1 MTLLLL
7 KLLLV
12 PSLIYAVTL
21 AGRRWGPE
29 VAGWLSAFPILSGP
43 ILLFIALEQG
53 SEFAANAAHGT
64 LLAVLAI
71 LVFSL
76 AYAWAA
82 QRRRWPD
89 CMLISLCLYGL
100 SVLLLRQLETS
111 LTVSFVSV
119 IAALLLV
126 PLAFPT
132 VPRWI
137 TGKTST
143 SDLPWRLASAAA
155 LVLLV
160 TYLAGQLGPRLSGLL
175 AMFPVMSTVLVGFSH
190 RQSGGQFATRLL
202 RGMVYGYFAF
212 ACFCAV
218 LALTLP
224 ELGIAAAFAL
234 ALSVAL
240 LVHLIARRF
249 MPSS

>member
-12 PSLIYAVTL
+12 PTLILAVTL

-43 ILLFIALEQG
+43 ILWFIALEQG
-53 SEFAANAAHGT
+53 AAFAATAAHGT

-71 LVFSL
+71 LTFSL

-82 QRRRWPD
+82 QRRSWPD
-89 CMLISLCLYGL
+89 CMLIALCLYGL
-100 SVLLLRQLETS
+100 SVLALRQLDTS
-111 LTVSFVSV
+111 LIVSFVSV

-132 VPRWI
+132 VPRWV
-137 TGKTST
+137 TGKTVT
-143 SDLPWRLASAAA
+143 SDLPWRLVSAAT

-160 TYLAGQLGPRLSGLL
+160 TYLANHLGPRLSGLL

-202 RGMVYGYFAF
+202 RGMVYGYFGF

-224 ELGIAAAFAL
+224 ELGIGAAFIL
-234 ALSVAL
+234 ALTIAL

-249 MPSS
+249 MPR

>member
-1 MTLLLL
+1 MTMLLLL

-12 PSLIYAVTL
+12 PMLILGVTL
-21 AGRRWGPE
+21 AGRRWGPD

-43 ILLFIALEQG
+43 ILLIIALEQG
-53 SEFAANAAHGT
+53 TAFAATAAHGT

-71 LVFSL
+71 LVFNL

-82 QRRRWPD
+82 QQRRWPD
-89 CMLISLCLYGL
+89 CMLIALCLYAL
-100 SVLLLRQLETS
+100 AVLGLRQLDTS
-111 LTVSFVSV
+111 LTESFVCV

-126 PLAFPT
+126 PLAFPS

-137 TGKTST
+137 TGRTAN
-143 SDLPWRLASAAA
+143 SDLPWRLGSATA
-155 LVLLV
+155 LVLVV
-160 TYLAGQLGPRLSGLL
+160 TWGAAHFGPRLSGLL

-202 RGMVYGYFAF
+202 RGMVWGYFSF

-218 LALTLP
+218 LASTLVD
-224 ELGIAAAFAL
+224 LGIAAAFWLAL
-234 ALSVAL
+234 AVAL
-240 LVHLIARRF
+240 LVHVITRRLV
-249 MPSS
+249 PR